1 MEHGLNLAVVV
12 AIASGLVLWSVVA
25 ERLERWN
32 ITAPIVFV
40 AVGLLLANG
49 PTRLVDV
56 RLGGA
61 GIAELAEITLAV
73 VLLSLIH
80 ISEPTRPY

>member
-32 ITAPIVFV
+32 VTAPIVFV
-40 AVGLLLANG
+40 ADGHA
-49 PTRLVDV
+49 R
-56 RLGGA
+56 
-61 GIAELAEITLAV
+61 AV
-73 VLLSLIH
+73 VRRERYEDLMG
-80 ISEPTRPY
+80 RDV